1 MRKLLSLLVLS
12 LLAGPAFANDPA
24 SMEDRPVAVLGM
36 LDKITARVSTREV
49 KVGEALSFGTL
60 QVVVRACRKAPPIE
74 TPESAGLLSI
84 HEKKPDD
91 AAATDLF
98 EGWMFAS
105 SPALSALEHPVYDVW
120 VVDCKNASK
129 ADAGSSAGNT
139 ASRSSAPA
147 SSSR

>member
-1 MRKLLSLLVLS
+1 MRRRLPILVLG
-12 LLAGPAFANDPA
+12 LLAAPAFAADPA
-24 SMEDRPVAVLGM
+24 SMEDRPVALLGM

-49 KVGEALSFGTL
+49 MVGEPFGFGTL
-60 QVVVRACRKAPPIE
+60 QVVVRACKKAPPID

-91 AAATDLF
+91 PAARDLF

-120 VVDCKNASK
+120 VVECKNASK
-129 ADAGSSAGNT
+129 AAAGNSAGNA

-147 SSSR
+147 SNSR

>member
-1 MRKLLSLLVLS
+1 
-12 LLAGPAFANDPA
+12 
-24 SMEDRPVAVLGM
+24 M

-49 KVGEALSFGTL
+49 KVGEPFSFGTL
-60 QVVVRACRKAPPIE
+60 QVVVRACKKAPPID

-91 AAATDLF
+91 PAVKDLF

-129 ADAGSSAGNT
+129 AEAGSSAGNA
-139 ASRSSAPA
+139 ASRSSAP
-147 SSSR
+147 SSNAR

>member
-49 KVGEALSFGTL
+49 KVGEPFHFGTL

-74 TPESAGLLSI
+74 TPESAGLLSVQ
-84 HEKKPDD
+84 EKKPDD
-91 AAATDLF
+91 AVATDLF

-129 ADAGSSAGNT
+129 AEAGSSAGNA

-147 SSSR
+147 SNSR